1 MTEFISQV
9 SKIYANALVG
19 LNADKNTIINDLT
32 QIIEVIEQSE
42 DLRAILSNS
51 SVNFNKKKEI
61 LSEIFGGKID
71 EKLINFLY
79 ILTEKNKINLLGE
92 ILKSFEQIS
101 AENSGISVVEIIS
114 ATELNQDYKNRII
127 NKLEQKLDK
136 KVEPYWNIEPEI
148 IGGLIF
154 KIGDTVIDSSLKNKI
169 ENFSKVMK

>member
-1 MTEFISQV
+1 MTEFISQGA
-9 SKIYANALVG
+9 KIYANALVG
-19 LNADKNTIINDLT
+19 LNADKNSVINDLT
-32 QIIEVIEQSE
+32 QIIEVIEQSD

-136 KVEPYWNIEPEI
+136 KVQPYWNIEPEI

>member
-19 LNADKNTIINDLT
+19 INADKNSIINDLT
-32 QIIEVIEQSE
+32 QIIEVIEQSD

-61 LSEIFGGKID
+61 LSEIFGSKID

-101 AENSGISVVEIIS
+101 AENSG
-114 ATELNQDYKNRII
+114 LRI
-127 NKLEQKLDK
+127 
-136 KVEPYWNIEPEI
+136 
-148 IGGLIF
+148 
-154 KIGDTVIDSSLKNKI
+154 TC
-169 ENFSKVMK
+169 

>member
-1 MTEFISQV
+1 MTEFISQGA
-9 SKIYANALVG
+9 KIYANALIG

-32 QIIEVIEQSE
+32 QIIEVIEQSD

-136 KVEPYWNIEPEI
+136 KVQPYWNIEPEI

>member
-1 MTEFISQV
+1 MTEFISQG
-9 SKIYANALVG
+9 SKIYANALIG

-32 QIIEVIEQSE
+32 QIIEVIEQSD

-136 KVEPYWNIEPEI
+136 KVQPYWNIEPEI

>member
-1 MTEFISQV
+1 MTEFISQGA
-9 SKIYANALVG
+9 KIYANALIG

-32 QIIEVIEQSE
+32 QIIEVIEQSD

-127 NKLEQKLDK
+127 QKLEQKLDK
-136 KVEPYWNIEPEI
+136 KVQPYWNIEPEI